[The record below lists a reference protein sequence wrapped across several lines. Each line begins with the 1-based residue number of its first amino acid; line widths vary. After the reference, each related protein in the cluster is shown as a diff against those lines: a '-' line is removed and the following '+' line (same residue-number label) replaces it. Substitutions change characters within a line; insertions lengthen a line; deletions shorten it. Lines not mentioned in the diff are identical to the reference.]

1 MPNISQ
7 DQLSREILNQL
18 QRYSGEIEEEIDKI
32 AKEQAKE
39 LLQDLKKGNKPYEDR
54 TGDYSKGWRT
64 KKQGKTYVNY
74 NKTDY
79 QLTHL
84 LEKGHAKRGGGRV
97 AARIHIAPAEDKA
110 ISEFLQKIERV
121 IRG

>member
-18 QRYSGEIEEEIDKI
+18 QRYSGQIEEEIDQI
-32 AKEQAKE
+32 SKEQAKE
-39 LLQDLKKGNKPYEDR
+39 LMNDLKKGSKPYEDK
-54 TGDYSKGWRT
+54 TGDYSKGWRV
-64 KKQGKTYVNY
+64 KKQGKKYIVH

-97 AARIHIAPAEDKA
+97 EAKIHIGPAEERA
-110 ISEFLQKIERV
+110 ISAFLQKVERV
-121 IRG
+121 IKG